1 LWALK
6 ATAGAAVLL
15 LATGGV
21 AYGQAAAPAPDQAAS
36 AAAKSGDQTLQT
48 VVVTGIRKGIE
59 DAIAVKKNSDSIVEA
74 VSAEDIGKLPDS
86 SIAESLARLPGTA
99 AQRVNGR
106 ATSVSIRGFSP
117 DFSTALLNGRE
128 QVSTGDSRYVEFDQY
143 PSELLTGVTVYKTPD
158 GSLIGQGLSGTVDM
172 QTARPLNFGSRV
184 IATSYRGE
192 QLGKGIDTP
201 SGHGN
206 RFNLAYIDQFADRTF
221 GVALGYARLSEKTG
235 VTQNFSDWGVN
246 DVCPVANVNGACP
259 TATLGKAPGGFNDL
273 VDQSDQKRDAVM
285 ATLQYK
291 PNKNFQSTLDY
302 FYTKFDIVQLEQ
314 GAQVPLAPAF
324 PEWGQ
329 NYGGTTVSNMTVSNG
344 VITSGTIDGFKGVSR
359 NDSTATHD
367 KVYSLGWNNKLAMG
381 DWTGTLDLATSEAK
395 RDQPHL
401 ETTAGIPGNCKT
413 DPAPCGSISW
423 SGFDGSHVGGATYT
437 PSISLGDTSQIKLTD
452 VEGWGGNISNGAS
465 TTPQAGYSKRALT
478 DDKLNQYRFDLK
490 RDLPEGWWFVD
501 ADVGVNFSD
510 RTKTR
515 EYIEGR
521 LLVGAAN
528 DPFAAVNVPGGTV
541 ATAPHSGLQYV
552 AWNPDGSIGPI
563 YTVAEKL
570 VGDIVNKDWTVKEK
584 VTTLFTRLD
593 IDQSLGS
600 IPVRGNVGLQV
611 VHTKQSSDGF
621 LPDTTNCPSD
631 VCNTTPEHAEK
642 SYNDV
647 LPSLNLVGD
656 LGNGQTLR
664 FGLGRQMARPQMN
677 DERDTFNPTQA
688 GGGSLAKVVS
698 GNTQLN
704 PWRANAV
711 DLSYEKYFGTKA
723 YFSAAVFYKDLSSY
737 ILNVARQADLAP
749 YGITPDQNGST
760 TGIFIQ
766 PQNGSGGHIDG
777 LELAASMPLQFI
789 SPWLNGFGIQAN
801 YGLTSSSVQLP
812 VSGFNVQN
820 ISSLT
825 IPLPGLSKKTAGL
838 TAYYEKAGFSAR
850 VAGRY
855 RSDFVGQINDQF
867 GDQSLV
873 FIKAERIV
881 DAQLGYEFQSGM
893 LKNLSILLQANNLN
907 NAPYVEFDPTTSSE
921 HRTVYGKTYLFG
933 LSYKL

>member
-1 LWALK
+1 
-6 ATAGAAVLL
+6 VCP
-15 LATGGV
+15 
-21 AYGQAAAPAPDQAAS
+21 QAQ
-36 AAAKSGDQTLQT
+36 
-48 VVVTGIRKGIE
+48 
-59 DAIAVKKNSDSIVEA
+59 
-74 VSAEDIGKLPDS
+74 
-86 SIAESLARLPGTA
+86 
-99 AQRVNGR
+99 VNG
-106 ATSVSIRGFSP
+106 
-117 DFSTALLNGRE
+117 
-128 QVSTGDSRYVEFDQY
+128 Q
-143 PSELLTGVTVYKTPD
+143 
-158 GSLIGQGLSGTVDM
+158 
-172 QTARPLNFGSRV
+172 
-184 IATSYRGE
+184 
-192 QLGKGIDTP
+192 
-201 SGHGN
+201 
-206 RFNLAYIDQFADRTF
+206 
-221 GVALGYARLSEKTG
+221 
-235 VTQNFSDWGVN
+235 
-246 DVCPVANVNGACP
+246 CPVA
-259 TATLGKAPGGFNDL
+259 TYKAPGGFNDL

-291 PNKNFQSTLDY
+291 PNRNFESTLDY

-314 GAQVPLAPAF
+314 GVQAPLQYSQSYEGNTFTDTTIA
-324 PEWGQ
+324 
-329 NYGGTTVSNMTVSNG
+329 GGVMTDATMN
-344 VITSGTIDGFKGVSR
+344 GFKGVSR

-367 KVYSLGWNNKLAMG
+367 KVYSIGWNNRLNMG
-381 DWTGTLDLATSEAK
+381 DWTGILDLATSEAK

-401 ETTAGIPGNCKT
+401 ETTAGIPGNCQA
-413 DPAPCGSISW
+413 DPAPCGTLTW
-423 SGFDGSHVGGATYT
+423 SGFDGSHIGNASYT
-437 PSISLGDTSQIKLTD
+437 PSVSLGDPSQIKLTD
-452 VEGWGGNISNGAS
+452 VEGWGGNIANGAS

-478 DDKLNQYRFDLK
+478 DDKLHQYRFDLK
-490 RDLPEGWWFVD
+490 RDLPEGWWFID

-521 LLVGAAN
+521 LLVGDAN
-528 DPFAAVNVPGGTV
+528 DPFAAVDVPGGTT
-541 ATAPHSGLQYV
+541 ATAPHTGLQYV

-563 YTVAEKL
+563 YTVAKKL

-584 VTTLFTRLD
+584 VTTAFARLD
-593 IDQSLGS
+593 IDQTLGN
-600 IPVRGNVGLQV
+600 IPVRGNVGLQL

-621 LPDTTNCPSD
+621 LPDTTDCPSD
-631 VCNTTPEHAEK
+631 VCDTTPEHAENT
-642 SYNDV
+642 YNDV

-656 LGNGQTLR
+656 LGHGQTLR

-677 DERDTFNPTQA
+677 DLRDTFNPTQA
-688 GGGSLAKVVS
+688 GGGNAAKVVS

-723 YFSAAVFYKDLSSY
+723 YVSAAVFYKDLSSY
-737 ILNVARQADLAP
+737 ILNVGSVRDLAP
-749 YGITPDQNGST
+749 YGITSYNDPNGNPTT
-760 TGIFIQ
+760 TGVFIQ

-789 SPWLNGFGIQAN
+789 SPWLNGFGVQAN
-801 YGLTSSSVQLP
+801 YGLTSSSVELP
-812 VSGFNVQN
+812 TSGFNVSN
-820 ISSLT
+820 ITSTT

-838 TAYYEKAGFSAR
+838 TLYFEKAGFSAR

-873 FIKAERIV
+873 FIKSERIV

-893 LKNLSILLQANNLN
+893 LKNLSILLQGNNLN

>member
-1 LWALK
+1 
-6 ATAGAAVLL
+6 
-15 LATGGV
+15 
-21 AYGQAAAPAPDQAAS
+21 
-36 AAAKSGDQTLQT
+36 
-48 VVVTGIRKGIE
+48 
-59 DAIAVKKNSDSIVEA
+59 
-74 VSAEDIGKLPDS
+74 
-86 SIAESLARLPGTA
+86 
-99 AQRVNGR
+99 
-106 ATSVSIRGFSP
+106 VSIRGFSP

-158 GSLIGQGLSGTVDM
+158 GSLVGQGLSGTVDM

-184 IATSYRGE
+184 VAASYRGE
-192 QLGKGIDTP
+192 QLGKGIDEP
-201 SGHGN
+201 AGHGN
-206 RFNLAYIDQFADRTF
+206 RFNLAYIDQFADRTV

-235 VTQNFSDWGVN
+235 VTQNFSDWGVATVCPQPAN
-246 DVCPVANVNGACP
+246 PDGSCPVA
-259 TATLGKAPGGFNDL
+259 TYKAPGGFNDL
-273 VDQSDQKRDAVM
+273 VDQSDQKRDAAM
-285 ATLQYK
+285 ATFQYK
-291 PNKNFQSTLDY
+291 PNKNFESTLDY

-314 GAQVPLAPAF
+314 GVQAPLQYSQGYEGNTF
-324 PEWGQ
+324 T
-329 NYGGTTVSNMTVSNG
+329 NTTITNG
-344 VITSGTIDGFKGVSR
+344 VMTDATMVGFKGVAR

-367 KVYSLGWNNKLAMG
+367 KVYSLGWNNKLNMG
-381 DWTGTLDLATSEAK
+381 DWTGVLDLATSEAK

-401 ETTAGIPGNCKT
+401 ETTAGVPGNCQT
-413 DPAPCGSISW
+413 DPTPCGTLTW
-423 SGFDGSHVGGATYT
+423 SGFDGSTIGNAKYT
-437 PSISLGDTSQIKLTD
+437 PSVSLGDPSQIKLTD
-452 VEGWGGNISNGAS
+452 VEGWGGGAS
-465 TTPQAGYSKRALT
+465 LPQAGYSKRALT
-478 DDKLNQYRFDLK
+478 DDKLNQYRVDLK
-490 RDLPEGWWFVD
+490 RDLPEGWWFTD
-501 ADVGVNFSD
+501 ADAGVNFTD
-510 RTKTR
+510 RTKSR

-521 LLVGAAN
+521 LVIAGST
-528 DPFAAVNVPGGTV
+528 DPFAAVAVPGATV
-541 ATAPHSGLQYV
+541 ATSPRTGLQYL
-552 AWNPDGSIGPI
+552 AWNPDGSIGSI
-563 YTVAEKL
+563 YNVAAKL

-593 IDQSLGS
+593 IDQTLGN
-600 IPVRGNVGLQV
+600 IPVRGNVGLQL

-621 LPDTTNCPSD
+621 LPTGSCPGD
-631 VCNTTPEHAEK
+631 VCDTTPEHDEK
-642 SYNDV
+642 TYSDV

-664 FGLGRQMARPQMN
+664 FGLGRQLARPQMN
-677 DERDTFNPTQA
+677 DMRDTFNPTQA
-688 GGGSLAKVVS
+688 ASSSTKVAKVVS

-737 ILNVARQADLAP
+737 ILNVSSVRDLAQ
-749 YGITPDQNGST
+749 YGIVSYTDPVTKQPT
-760 TGIFIQ
+760 TNGIFTQ